1 MVHNSRDLFQTHS
14 SKFFSFFICI
24 FMYIILLL
32 FLFIICYFLIKFHY
46 NIIWDSICLY
56 SMDPKTTEILEINKD
71 IAHWQSDLEN
81 LMDFKNQLVHNWQ
94 KLGFSQEK
102 YYNEMRDV
110 EEQITQTKENISYFI
125 KKKVDLQRELDIFK
139 TPSVL
144 GKRSGE

>member
-1 MVHNSRDLFQTHS
+1 
-14 SKFFSFFICI
+14 
-24 FMYIILLL
+24 
-32 FLFIICYFLIKFHY
+32 
-46 NIIWDSICLY
+46 
-56 SMDPKTTEILEINKD
+56 MDPKTTEILEINKD

-94 KLGFSQEK
+94 RLGFSQEK

-110 EEQITQTKENISYFI
+110 EEQIKQTKENISYFI

-139 TPSVL
+139 PSSVL